1 MMHVLLVLSILGLT
15 TSTIYTLLAVSGA
28 LRFAQRRCS
37 VGTSEFT
44 PAVSLLKPLHGPE
57 QGLEFRLESFFRQE
71 YPRFEILFC
80 ARSDRDPALSVAMSV
95 AARYPHVPAKFLAC
109 GNSPYANAK
118 VWSLERMQRAAE
130 HTILVV
136 SDSDVSVTPDYL
148 RAVVAP
154 FADDRIGLVTCL
166 YRGVAL
172 SPVIA
177 KSRSLWSCLEA
188 VGMSVEMSSG
198 VLVAEMLDGM
208 KFALGPTMVVR
219 RDCLDR
225 AGGFTAIGEHH
236 GDDFILGNLVA
247 AQGHKVVL
255 STHSVEHHILNPSF
269 VSSAR
274 HQIRWMR
281 GTRFYRPK
289 GHLGTALT
297 FGMPYG
303 LSAAIVALTV
313 HRRVLAALLVAW
325 SLASRVT
332 LAALVGGLVVREPDL
347 WRNALLY
354 PLRDLLGFFFWSAS
368 YLGNQVVWRGEIYEL
383 RRGGLMRN
391 KKTPMRPTSPAS
403 ISPLPP
409 VGSISLSSSACSDSS
424 QTYGLHT

>member
-1 MMHVLLVLSILGLT
+1 MMHVLLVLSLLGLT
-15 TSTIYTLLAVSGA
+15 TSTIYTLLVVSGA
-28 LRFAQRRCS
+28 LHFARRRRIAES
-37 VGTSEFT
+37 REFT
-44 PAVSLLKPLHGPE
+44 PPVSLLKPLHGSE
-57 QGLEFRLESFFRQE
+57 QGLEVRLESFFRQE

-95 AARYPHVPAKFLAC
+95 AARYPHVPTKFLAC
-109 GNSPYANAK
+109 GEPPYANAK
-118 VWSLERMQRAAE
+118 VWSLEHMQRAAE
-130 HTILVV
+130 HKILVI

-172 SPVIA
+172 PPTTA
-177 KSRSLWSCLEA
+177 KNRSFWSCLEA

-198 VLVAEMLDGM
+198 VLLAEMLEGM

-219 RDCLDR
+219 RDCLDH
-225 AGGFTAIGEHH
+225 AGGFAAIGEHH

-247 AQGHKVVL
+247 AHGRKVLL
-255 STHSVEHHILNPSF
+255 STHSIEHHILNTSF

-289 GHLGTALT
+289 GHIGTVLT
-297 FGMPYG
+297 FSTPYG
-303 LSAAIVALTV
+303 LLAAVVALSV
-313 HRRVLAALLVAW
+313 HRPLLASLLLAW
-325 SLASRVT
+325 SWATRVA
-332 LAALVGGLVVREPDL
+332 LAALVGGLVVREPHL

-354 PLRDLLGFFFWSAS
+354 PFRDLLGFFFWSAS
-368 YLGNQVVWRGEIYEL
+368 YLGKQVVWRGEVYEL
-383 RRGGLMRN
+383 LRGGLMRH
-391 KKTPMRPTSPAS
+391 KRSPTLPTSPAS
-403 ISPLPP
+403 ISPPPP
-409 VGSISLSSSACSDSS
+409 VGSLGLNHPACTDSS
-424 QTYGLHT
+424 QTYGLRT